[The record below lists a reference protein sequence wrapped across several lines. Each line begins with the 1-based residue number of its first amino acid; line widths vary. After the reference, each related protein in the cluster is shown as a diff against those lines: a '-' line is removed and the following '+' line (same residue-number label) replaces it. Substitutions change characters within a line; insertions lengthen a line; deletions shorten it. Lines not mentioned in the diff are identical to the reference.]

1 MEKIKALFCKINRNL
16 LIYLII
22 LIVILVIAHLILKVF
37 CLKFREWVYLTVI
50 AISIISIS
58 ISLIQKFIKASKEIK
73 FIIGYICAILAI
85 LSVMFWKI
93 VAAMLFLLLLI
104 INPKSEHI
112 VERQGD
118 KYVAIVESG
127 FLDTTVY
134 FYKYVNSFV
143 MGSEA
148 EFEEYYKGSYDPIKR
163 EKEENT
169 IRTSEGIIIAK
180 PAESEIANQEDV
192 EIVNPSE
199 TEIVNPEDILYE
211 KEIRKDTA
219 IRIVNRGNILG
230 GRMIVNVQ
238 KTTDGGETW
247 NNQLK
252 DSDGCIT
259 VNNEAK
265 FIFVNENVGFINNLS
280 LYIIGEENNSL
291 LVTVNGGESFK
302 SANFIFP
309 SDIKDTVFY
318 ISDLPYLES
327 DKLRVELF
335 SPANKASDEVN
346 YYKFESVD
354 NGLNWTYSK

>member
-1 MEKIKALFCKINRNL
+1 MEKIKSFFRKINRNL
-16 LIYLII
+16 LLYSII
-22 LIVILVIAHLILKVF
+22 LIVILIIAHLILKAF

-58 ISLIQKFIKASKEIK
+58 IYLIQKFIKASKEIK
-73 FIIGYICAILAI
+73 FIIGYICAILVI
-85 LSVMFWKI
+85 LGVLFWKI
-93 VAAMLFLLLLI
+93 VALMLLLLPLI

-112 VERQGD
+112 VERQGN
-118 KYVAIVESG
+118 KYVASVESG

-134 FYKYVNSFV
+134 FYKYVNCFV

-169 IRTSEGIIIAK
+169 IRSSEGIIIAK
-180 PAESEIANQEDV
+180 PAEPES
-192 EIVNPSE
+192 EIVNPE
-199 TEIVNPEDILYE
+199 EIEKINPEDILYK
-211 KEIRKDTA
+211 KEIGKDTT
-219 IRIVNRGNILG
+219 IRFVNRGNILG

-252 DSDGCIT
+252 NLDGCIT

-265 FIFVNENVGFINNLS
+265 FIFINENVGFINNLS

-291 LVTVNGGESFK
+291 LVTVDGGESFK
-302 SANFIFP
+302 SANFTFP

-318 ISDLPYLES
+318 ISDLPYLEN

-335 SPANKASDEVN
+335 SPANKASDEIT
-346 YYKFESVD
+346 YYKFKSVD
-354 NGLNWTYSK
+354 NGLNWVYSK